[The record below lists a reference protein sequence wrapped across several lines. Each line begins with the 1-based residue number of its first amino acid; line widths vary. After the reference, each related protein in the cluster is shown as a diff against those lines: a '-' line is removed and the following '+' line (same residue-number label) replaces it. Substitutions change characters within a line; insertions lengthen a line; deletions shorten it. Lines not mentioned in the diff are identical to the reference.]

1 MTDLPAFAAAL
12 GLRPG
17 EQVDTGDDF
26 AVLHAVDAGGDPWI
40 LRAPKR
46 EWPKRRMGAE
56 RALLDL
62 IADRV
67 PFPVP
72 RWRPDIAE
80 VAVYRALPGVTPH
93 EPPDGYF
100 EDIARFLAALHA
112 VPVEE
117 AARVGV
123 EVRGPAETREFI
135 ARKVHRAR
143 AELGLSDA
151 LWHHWQ
157 EWLDDDWSWPPWSL
171 LVHADIKLANT
182 LVHDGAL
189 SGVIDWTDALVGDPA
204 ADFRRLVSNFGH
216 LDELLD
222 AYVRHGGATWPGMRR
237 HIEERVRMAPVDS
250 GLYGIDSGQDR
261 YVKAALESLAGQ
273 PR

>member
-1 MTDLPAFAAAL
+1 MTDLNALALEL

-17 EQVDTGDDF
+17 ELTDTGDDF
-26 AVLHAVDAGGDPWI
+26 TVLHASDADGDPWI

-46 EWPKRRMGAE
+46 EWPARRVGQE

-67 PFPVP
+67 PLPVP
-72 RWRPDIAE
+72 RWRPDVLD
-80 VAVYRALPGVTPH
+80 VAVYREIPGTVVDV
-93 EPPDGYF
+93 PPGGYF
-100 EDIARFLAALHA
+100 DDIARFLAALHA

-117 AARVGV
+117 AAQAGV
-123 EVRGPAETREFI
+123 EVRGPDNIREVI

-151 LWHHWQ
+151 LWHHWR
-157 EWLDDDWSWPPWSL
+157 EWLDDDEPWPPWSL

-204 ADFRRLVSNFGH
+204 ADFRRLAAKFGR

-237 HIEERVRMAPVDS
+237 HIEERIRMAPVDS
-250 GLYGIDSGQDR
+250 GLYGIDSGQER
-261 YVKAALESLAGQ
+261 YVKAAREKLA
-273 PR
+273 